1 MGEYGRMSELTHLRR
16 CLRAAGVSFADV
28 VELTYFV
35 TDAAHPPAVRET
47 GPGQDGGSGAGRG

>member
-1 MGEYGRMSELTHLRR
+1 MSELTHLRR